1 MAVKETMK
9 KATTTTTVPVKKEKA
24 PAKTKVLAKRE
35 LTSFSDAYRMKYE
48 DEVRKGLQKRFGYTN
63 VMRIPRIAKITINRG
78 IGEATENPKVI
89 DSSVEEIG
97 LISGQKP
104 IVTLAKKSIATF
116 KIRKNAPVGVAVTL
130 RGVRMY
136 AFLEKL
142 VTVVFERIRDFKGL
156 SPKSFDG
163 RGNFTFALKEQL
175 VFPEISYDKVDKARG
190 MSITITTTAQTDE
203 ECKAL
208 LEAFGVPFRQR

>member
-1 MAVKETMK
+1 MAAKEVIK
-9 KATTTTTVPVKKEKA
+9 KAAPAAVPAKKEKS
-24 PAKTKVLAKRE
+24 PAKGKVVTKRE
-35 LTSFSDAYRMKYE
+35 LASFSNAYRTKYE
-48 DEVRKGLQKRFGYTN
+48 TEVRKDLQKRFGYVN
-63 VMRIPRIAKITINRG
+63 VMQIPRIAKITINRG

-116 KIRKNAPVGVAVTL
+116 KIRKSAPVGVAVTL

-163 RGNFTFALKEQL
+163 RGNYTFALKEQL

-190 MSITITTTAQTDE
+190 MSITITTTALTDE

-208 LEAFGVPFRQR
+208 LESFGVPFRQR

>member
-1 MAVKETMK
+1 MAAKETTK
-9 KATTTTTVPVKKEKA
+9 KTTTAAVPAKKEKA

-35 LTSFSDAYRMKYE
+35 LTSFSDAYRVKYE

-63 VMRIPRIAKITINRG
+63 VMRIPRVAKITINRG

-163 RGNFTFALKEQL
+163 RGNYTFALKEQL

-190 MSITITTTAQTDE
+190 MSITITTTAQNDE

>member
-1 MAVKETMK
+1 MAAKETTK
-9 KATTTTTVPVKKEKA
+9 KPVTAAVPAKKEKA
-24 PAKTKVLAKRE
+24 PAKSKVVAKRE
-35 LTSFSDAYRMKYE
+35 LKSFSDVYRTKYE

-63 VMRIPRIAKITINRG
+63 AMRIPRIAKITINRG

-163 RGNFTFALKEQL
+163 RGNYTFALKEQL
-175 VFPEISYDKVDKARG
+175 VFPEISYDRVDKARG

>member
-1 MAVKETMK
+1 MAAKETTK
-9 KATTTTTVPVKKEKA
+9 KATTAVVPAKKEKA
-24 PAKTKVLAKRE
+24 PAKSKVLAKRE
-35 LTSFSDAYRMKYE
+35 LTSFSDAYRVKYE

-63 VMRIPRIAKITINRG
+63 VMRIPRVAKITINRG

-163 RGNFTFALKEQL
+163 RGNYTFALKEQL

-190 MSITITTTAQTDE
+190 MSITVTTTAQTDE

>member
-1 MAVKETMK
+1 MAAKEATK
-9 KATTTTTVPVKKEKA
+9 KVVTTAPAKKEKA
-24 PAKTKVLAKRE
+24 PAKAKGPVKRE
-35 LTSFSDAYRMKYE
+35 ISSFSSAYRTKYQE
-48 DEVRKGLQKRFGYTN
+48 EVRKSLQKRFAYAN
-63 VMRIPRIAKITINRG
+63 PMRIPRISKITINRG
-78 IGEATENPKVI
+78 IGEATENPKVVE
-89 DSSVEEIG
+89 SSVEEIG

-116 KIRKNAPVGVAVTL
+116 KIRKDAPVGVAVTL

-163 RGNFTFALKEQL
+163 RGNYTFALKEQL

-190 MSITITTTAQTDE
+190 MSITITTTARTDE

>member
-1 MAVKETMK
+1 MAAKEAIK
-9 KATTTTTVPVKKEKA
+9 KAAPAAVSTKKDKA
-24 PAKTKVLAKRE
+24 PAKSKVVTKRE
-35 LTSFSDAYRMKYE
+35 LASFSNAYRTKYE
-48 DEVRKGLQKRFGYTN
+48 TEVRKELQKRFGYAN
-63 VMRIPRIAKITINRG
+63 VMQIPRIAKITINRG

-163 RGNFTFALKEQL
+163 RGNYTFALKEQL

-190 MSITITTTAQTDE
+190 MSITVTTTAQTDE
-203 ECKAL
+203 ECRAL
-208 LEAFGVPFRQR
+208 LESFGVPFRQR

>member
-1 MAVKETMK
+1 MAAKEVTK
-9 KATTTTTVPVKKEKA
+9 KTAPAAAPAKKEKT
-24 PAKTKVLAKRE
+24 PAKGKVVAKRE
-35 LTSFSDAYRMKYE
+35 LASFSNAYRAKYE
-48 DEVRKGLQKRFGYTN
+48 TEVRKELQKRFGYAN
-63 VMRIPRIAKITINRG
+63 VMQIPRIAKITINRG

-163 RGNFTFALKEQL
+163 RGNYTFALKEQL
-175 VFPEISYDKVDKARG
+175 VFPEILYDKVDKARG
-190 MSITITTTAQTDE
+190 MSITVTTTAQTDE

-208 LEAFGVPFRQR
+208 LESFGVPFRQR

>member
-1 MAVKETMK
+1 MAAKETTK
-9 KATTTTTVPVKKEKA
+9 KATAAAVPAKKEKA
-24 PAKTKVLAKRE
+24 PAKSKVLAKRE
-35 LTSFSDAYRMKYE
+35 LTSFSDTYRVKYE

-63 VMRIPRIAKITINRG
+63 VMRIPRVAKITINRG

-163 RGNFTFALKEQL
+163 RGNYTFALKEQL

-190 MSITITTTAQTDE
+190 MSITVTTTAQTDE

>member
-1 MAVKETMK
+1 MAAKETTK
-9 KATTTTTVPVKKEKA
+9 KATIAVVPAKKEKA

-35 LTSFSDAYRMKYE
+35 LTSFSDAYRVKYE

>member
-1 MAVKETMK
+1 MAAKETTK
-9 KATTTTTVPVKKEKA
+9 KTTTAAVHAKKEKA

-35 LTSFSDAYRMKYE
+35 LTSFSDAYRVKYE

>member
-1 MAVKETMK
+1 MAVKETTK
-9 KATTTTTVPVKKEKA
+9 KATTAAVPAKKEKA

-35 LTSFSDAYRMKYE
+35 LKSFSDAYRVKYE

>member
-1 MAVKETMK
+1 MTAKETAK
-9 KATTTTTVPVKKEKA
+9 KAVAATSGKEKPVA
-24 PAKTKVLAKRE
+24 AAKAKTLAKRE
-35 LTSFSDAYRMKYE
+35 LSSFSDAFRTRY
-48 DEVRKGLQKRFGYTN
+48 DAEVRKALQKRFGYTN
-63 VMRIPRIAKITINRG
+63 VMRIPRVAKITINRG

-89 DSSVEEIG
+89 ESSVEEIG

-104 IVTLAKKSIATF
+104 VVTLAKKSIATF
-116 KIRKNAPVGVAVTL
+116 KIRKDAPVGVAVTL
-130 RGVRMY
+130 RSTRMY

-163 RGNFTFALKEQL
+163 RGNYTFSLKEQL
-175 VFPEISYDKVDKARG
+175 VFPEIVYDRVDKARG
-190 MSITITTTAQTDE
+190 MSITITTTARTDE

>member
-1 MAVKETMK
+1 MAAKETTK
-9 KATTTTTVPVKKEKA
+9 KVAAPAVPAKKEKA
-24 PAKTKVLAKRE
+24 PAKTKVVAKRE
-35 LTSFSDAYRMKYE
+35 LTSFSDAYRVKYE
-48 DEVRKGLQKRFGYTN
+48 DEVRKSLQKRFGYTN
-63 VMRIPRIAKITINRG
+63 VMRIPHIAKITINRG

-163 RGNFTFALKEQL
+163 RGNYTFALKEQL

-190 MSITITTTAQTDE
+190 MSITVTTTAQTDE

>member
-1 MAVKETMK
+1 MAAKETTK
-9 KATTTTTVPVKKEKA
+9 KATTAVVPAKKEKS
-24 PAKTKVLAKRE
+24 PAKSKVLAKRE
-35 LTSFSDAYRMKYE
+35 LTSFSDAYRVKYV
-48 DEVRKGLQKRFGYTN
+48 DEVRKGLQKRFDYTN

-97 LISGQKP
+97 LVSGQKP
-104 IVTLAKKSIATF
+104 IVTLAKKSIATV

-163 RGNFTFALKEQL
+163 RGNYTFALKEQL

>member
-1 MAVKETMK
+1 MAAKETTK
-9 KATTTTTVPVKKEKA
+9 KATTAAVPAKKEKA

-35 LTSFSDAYRMKYE
+35 LKSFSDAYRVKYE

-163 RGNFTFALKEQL
+163 RGNYTFALKEQL

-190 MSITITTTAQTDE
+190 MSITVTTTAQTDE

>member
-1 MAVKETMK
+1 MAAKETTK
-9 KATTTTTVPVKKEKA
+9 KPVTVAAPAKKEKA
-24 PAKTKVLAKRE
+24 PAKSKVQTKRE
-35 LTSFSDAYRMKYE
+35 LGSFSAAYRTKYE
-48 DEVRKGLQKRFGYTN
+48 DEVRKSLQKRFGYAN

-163 RGNFTFALKEQL
+163 RGNYTFALKEQL

-190 MSITITTTAQTDE
+190 MSITVTTTAQTDE

>member
-9 KATTTTTVPVKKEKA
+9 KATTTVPVKKEKA

-163 RGNFTFALKEQL
+163 RGNYTFALKEQL

-190 MSITITTTAQTDE
+190 MSITITTTAQSDE

>member
-1 MAVKETMK
+1 MAAKEATK
-9 KATTTTTVPVKKEKA
+9 KTTTAAVPAKKEKA
-24 PAKTKVLAKRE
+24 PAKAKVLVKRE
-35 LTSFSDAYRMKYE
+35 LSSFSSAYRTKYE
-48 DEVRKGLQKRFGYTN
+48 EEVRKELQKHFGYTN

-163 RGNFTFALKEQL
+163 RGNYTFALKEQL

-190 MSITITTTAQTDE
+190 MSITVTTTAQTDE

>member
-1 MAVKETMK
+1 MAAKETTK
-9 KATTTTTVPVKKEKA
+9 KATTAVVPAKKEKA
-24 PAKTKVLAKRE
+24 PAKSKVLAKRE
-35 LTSFSDAYRMKYE
+35 LTSFSDAYRVKYE

-63 VMRIPRIAKITINRG
+63 VMRIPRVAKITINRG

-163 RGNFTFALKEQL
+163 RGNYTFALKEQL

>member
-1 MAVKETMK
+1 MATKETAK
-9 KATTTTTVPVKKEKA
+9 KTAA
-24 PAKTKVLAKRE
+24 ASPAKTEKTPVKSKATAKRE
-35 LTSFSDAYRMKYE
+35 LSTFSSAFRTKYE
-48 DEVRKGLQKRFGYTN
+48 QEVRKELQKRFGYTN
-63 VMRIPRIAKITINRG
+63 VMRIPRLAKITINRG

-116 KIRKNAPVGVAVTL
+116 KIRKNAAVGVTVTL

-163 RGNFTFALKEQL
+163 RGNYTFALKEQL

-190 MSITITTTAQTDE
+190 MSITVTTTAQTDE
-203 ECKAL
+203 ECRAL

>member
-1 MAVKETMK
+1 MAAKEVTK
-9 KATTTTTVPVKKEKA
+9 KTTTAAAPAKKEKA
-24 PAKTKVLAKRE
+24 PAKVKVLAKRE
-35 LTSFSDAYRMKYE
+35 LSSFSSAYRTKYE
-48 DEVRKGLQKRFGYTN
+48 DEVRKELQKRFGYTN
-63 VMRIPRIAKITINRG
+63 AMRVPRIAKITINRG

-163 RGNFTFALKEQL
+163 RGNYTFALKEQL

-190 MSITITTTAQTDE
+190 MSITVTTTAQTDE

>member
-9 KATTTTTVPVKKEKA
+9 KATTTVPVKKEKA

-63 VMRIPRIAKITINRG
+63 VMRIPRVAKITINRG

-163 RGNFTFALKEQL
+163 RGNYTFALKEQL

-190 MSITITTTAQTDE
+190 MSITITTTAQSDE

>member
-1 MAVKETMK
+1 MAAKETTK
-9 KATTTTTVPVKKEKA
+9 KATTAVVPAKKEKA
-24 PAKTKVLAKRE
+24 PAKSKVLAKRE
-35 LTSFSDAYRMKYE
+35 LTSFSDAYRVKYE

-63 VMRIPRIAKITINRG
+63 VMRIPRVAKITINRG

-89 DSSVEEIG
+89 DSSVKEIG

-163 RGNFTFALKEQL
+163 RGNYTFALKEQL

>member
-1 MAVKETMK
+1 MAAKETTK
-9 KATTTTTVPVKKEKA
+9 KATTAVVPAKKEKA
-24 PAKTKVLAKRE
+24 PAKSKVLAKRE
-35 LTSFSDAYRMKYE
+35 LTSFSDAYRVKYE

-63 VMRIPRIAKITINRG
+63 VMRIPRVAKITINRG

>member
-1 MAVKETMK
+1 MAAKETTK
-9 KATTTTTVPVKKEKA
+9 KATTAPVPAKKEKA
-24 PAKTKVLAKRE
+24 PAKSKVLAKRE
-35 LTSFSDAYRMKYE
+35 LSSFSDAYRVKYE

-63 VMRIPRIAKITINRG
+63 VMRIPCIAKITINRG

-163 RGNFTFALKEQL
+163 RGNYTFALKEQL

>member
-1 MAVKETMK
+1 MAAKEATK
-9 KATTTTTVPVKKEKA
+9 KTTTAAAPAKKEKA
-24 PAKTKVLAKRE
+24 PAKVKVLAKRE
-35 LTSFSDAYRMKYE
+35 LSSFSSAYRAKYE
-48 DEVRKGLQKRFGYTN
+48 DEVRKELQKRFGYTN
-63 VMRIPRIAKITINRG
+63 AMRVPRIAKITINRG

-163 RGNFTFALKEQL
+163 RGNYTFALKEQL

-190 MSITITTTAQTDE
+190 MSITVTTTAQTDE

>member
-1 MAVKETMK
+1 MAAKEATK
-9 KATTTTTVPVKKEKA
+9 KPITAAVPAKKEKT

-35 LTSFSDAYRMKYE
+35 LKSFSDAYRVKYE

-163 RGNFTFALKEQL
+163 RGNYTFALKEQL

-190 MSITITTTAQTDE
+190 MSITVTTTAQTDE

>member
-1 MAVKETMK
+1 MAAKEATK
-9 KATTTTTVPVKKEKA
+9 KTTTAVPAKKEKA

-35 LTSFSDAYRMKYE
+35 LSSFSNAYRTKYE
-48 DEVRKGLQKRFGYTN
+48 EEVRKELQKRFGYTN
-63 VMRIPRIAKITINRG
+63 VMRIPRIAKITVNRG

-163 RGNFTFALKEQL
+163 RGNYTFALKEQL

-190 MSITITTTAQTDE
+190 MSITVTTTAQTDE

>member
-1 MAVKETMK
+1 MAAKEATK
-9 KATTTTTVPVKKEKA
+9 KATTAAVPAKAEKA
-24 PAKTKVLAKRE
+24 PAKSKVVAKRE
-35 LTSFSDAYRMKYE
+35 LKSFSDAYRTKYE

-163 RGNFTFALKEQL
+163 RGNYTFALKEQL

-190 MSITITTTAQTDE
+190 MSITVTTTAQTDE

>member
-1 MAVKETMK
+1 MAAKETTK
-9 KATTTTTVPVKKEKA
+9 KATTAAVPAKKEKA
-24 PAKTKVLAKRE
+24 PAKTKILAKRE
-35 LTSFSDAYRMKYE
+35 LTSFSDAYRVKYE

-163 RGNFTFALKEQL
+163 RGNYTFALKEQL

-190 MSITITTTAQTDE
+190 MSITVTTTAQTDE

>member
-1 MAVKETMK
+1 MATKEATK
-9 KATTTTTVPVKKEKA
+9 KTTTAAVPAKKEKA
-24 PAKTKVLAKRE
+24 PAKAKVQAKRE
-35 LTSFSDAYRMKYE
+35 LSSFSSAYRTKYE
-48 DEVRKGLQKRFGYTN
+48 EEVRKELQKRFGYTN
-63 VMRIPRIAKITINRG
+63 AMRIPRIAKITINRG

-163 RGNFTFALKEQL
+163 RGNYTFALKEQL

-190 MSITITTTAQTDE
+190 MSITVTTTAQTDE

-208 LEAFGVPFRQR
+208 LESFGVPFRQR

>member
-1 MAVKETMK
+1 MTAKETVKKAVAATSGKEKPVAAVK
-9 KATTTTTVPVKKEKA
+9 
-24 PAKTKVLAKRE
+24 AKSLVKRE
-35 LTSFSDAYRMKYE
+35 ISSFSDAFRSRY
-48 DEVRKGLQKRFGYTN
+48 DTEVRKALQKRFGYTN

-89 DSSVEEIG
+89 ESSVEEIG

-104 IVTLAKKSIATF
+104 VVTLAKKSIATF
-116 KIRKNAPVGVAVTL
+116 KIRKDAPVGVAVTL
-130 RGVRMY
+130 RSVRMY

-156 SPKSFDG
+156 SSKSFDG
-163 RGNFTFALKEQL
+163 RGNYTFSLKEQL
-175 VFPEISYDKVDKARG
+175 VFPEIVYDRVDKARG

>member
-1 MAVKETMK
+1 MAAKETTK
-9 KATTTTTVPVKKEKA
+9 KATTAAVPAKKEKA
-24 PAKTKVLAKRE
+24 PAKSKVLAKRE
-35 LTSFSDAYRMKYE
+35 LTSFSDAYRVKYE

-63 VMRIPRIAKITINRG
+63 VMRIPRVAKITINRG

-142 VTVVFERIRDFKGL
+142 VMVVFERIRDFKGL

-163 RGNFTFALKEQL
+163 RGNYTFALKEQL

-190 MSITITTTAQTDE
+190 MSITVTTTAQTDE

>member
-1 MAVKETMK
+1 MAAKEAVKKTVAA
-9 KATTTTTVPVKKEKA
+9 ATPAKKEKA
-24 PAKTKVLAKRE
+24 PAKAKGPVKRE
-35 LTSFSDAYRMKYE
+35 LSSFSSAYRTKYE
-48 DEVRKGLQKRFGYTN
+48 EEVRKSLQKRFGYTN
-63 VMRIPRIAKITINRG
+63 PMRIPRISKITINRG

-89 DSSVEEIG
+89 DSSVEEIS

-190 MSITITTTAQTDE
+190 MSITITTSARTDE

>member
-9 KATTTTTVPVKKEKA
+9 KATTTVPVKKEKA

-163 RGNFTFALKEQL
+163 RGNLPLRSRNSSCSPRFLRQGGQGPWNEHHH
-175 VFPEISYDKVDKARG
+175 YHDC
-190 MSITITTTAQTDE
+190 TD
-203 ECKAL
+203 
-208 LEAFGVPFRQR
+208 

>member
-1 MAVKETMK
+1 MAAKETMK
-9 KATTTTTVPVKKEKA
+9 KATTAVVPAKKEKA
-24 PAKTKVLAKRE
+24 PAKSKVLAKRE
-35 LTSFSDAYRMKYE
+35 LTSFSDAYRVKYE

-63 VMRIPRIAKITINRG
+63 VMRIPRVAKITINRG

>member
-1 MAVKETMK
+1 MAAKEATK
-9 KATTTTTVPVKKEKA
+9 KTTTAAVPAKKVKA
-24 PAKTKVLAKRE
+24 PAKAKVLVKRE
-35 LTSFSDAYRMKYE
+35 LSSFSGAYRTKYE
-48 DEVRKGLQKRFGYTN
+48 EEVRKELQKHFGYTN

-163 RGNFTFALKEQL
+163 RGNYTFALKEQL

-190 MSITITTTAQTDE
+190 MSITVTTTAQTDE